1 MQVAAE
7 KAAREAAAKRAA
19 REAEERQRLEAER
32 ARQQVHLFYNPSPP
46 FYVVLC
52 LHLLLDMLPGRILRS
67 TA

>member
-32 ARQQVHLFYNPSPP
+32 ARQQVHLFYNLSPP
-46 FYVVLC
+46 FYVE
-52 LHLLLDMLPGRILRS
+52 LLPS
-67 TA
+67 PVA